1 MSTKF
6 NYRLVA
12 KVLDAETKQVGKVK
26 MGGKTCHET
35 KSMAGRLLQ
44 SPSVIS
50 VLVADVNG
58 KRYFYAVKTVVNGHV
73 GSVIKEKFENVPSSE
88 ALFG

>member
-1 MSTKF
+1 MSKF

-12 KVLDAETKQVGKVK
+12 KVIDAETKRVGKVK
-26 MGGKTCHET
+26 LGGRKCHET

-44 SPSVIS
+44 SPTVIS
-50 VLVADVNG
+50 VVVADVTG
-58 KRYFYAVKTVVNGHV
+58 KRYFYAVKDANGHV
-73 GSVIKEKFENVPSSE
+73 IQSKFENVPSAE

>member
-1 MSTKF
+1 MSKF

-12 KVLDAETKQVGKVK
+12 KVLDAETKRVGKVK
-26 MGGKTCHET
+26 LGGKTCHET

-44 SPSVIS
+44 SPTVIS
-50 VLVADVNG
+50 VVVADVTG
-58 KRYFYAVKTVVNGHV
+58 KRYFYAVKDEHGHV
-73 GSVIKEKFENVPSSE
+73 IQSKLENVPSAE

>member
-1 MSTKF
+1 MSKF

-12 KVLDAETKQVGKVK
+12 KVLDADTKQVGKVK
-26 MGGKTCHET
+26 MGGKFCHET

-50 VLVADVNG
+50 VLVADITG
-58 KRYFYAVKTVVNGHV
+58 KRYFYAVKDANGHIIQ
-73 GSVIKEKFENVPSSE
+73 SKFENVPSE
-88 ALFG
+88 LALFG

>member
-12 KVLDAETKQVGKVK
+12 KVIDPETKRVGKVK

-35 KSMAGRLLQ
+35 KSMAGRLFQ

-50 VLVADVNG
+50 VLVADITGN
-58 KRYFYAVKTVVNGHV
+58 RYFYNVKSVENGRTGH
-73 GSVIKEKFENVPSSE
+73 VIKEKFENVSSE
-88 ALFG
+88 LALFG

>member
-1 MSTKF
+1 MSKF

-12 KVLDAETKQVGKVK
+12 KVLDAETKRVGKVK
-26 MGGKTCHET
+26 MGGRSCHET

-50 VLVADVNG
+50 VLVADVTG
-58 KRYFYAVKTVVNGHV
+58 KRYFYAVKAVENGHI
-73 GSVIKEKFENVPSSE
+73 GQVIQSKTENVPSE
-88 ALFG
+88 LALFG

>member
-1 MSTKF
+1 MSKY

-12 KVLDAETKQVGKVK
+12 KTIDGKVK
-26 MGGKTCHET
+26 LGGRTCHET

-44 SPSVIS
+44 SPTVIS
-50 VLVADVNG
+50 VLVADVTG
-58 KRYFYAVKTVVNGHV
+58 RRYFYMVKDFQGHII
-73 GSVIKEKFENVPSSE
+73 SEKTENIPSRL

>member
-1 MSTKF
+1 MASKF

-12 KVLDAETKQVGKVK
+12 KVVDSESKQVGKVK
-26 MGGKTCHET
+26 MGGRNCHET
-35 KSMAGRLLQ
+35 KSMAGRLFQ

-50 VLVADVNG
+50 VLVADITG
-58 KRYFYAVKTVVNGHV
+58 KRYFYAVKTFADGKTGHV
-73 GSVIKEKFENVPSSE
+73 IQEKTENIPSAQ

>member
-1 MSTKF
+1 MSKF

-12 KVLDAETKQVGKVK
+12 KVIDAETKRVGKVK

-50 VLVADVNG
+50 VVVADVTG
-58 KRYFYAVKTVVNGHV
+58 KRYFYAVKDVNGHV
-73 GSVIKEKFENVPSSE
+73 IQSKLENVPSE
-88 ALFG
+88 LALFG